1 MSNFSGIWI
10 PLITPFSAGAVDHR
24 ALASLVERYNRQ
36 GVAGFAALG
45 TTGEPAALAQDER
58 EAVLDTILRAAG
70 DTPVIAGIAG
80 NQTTQLHESVRRFN
94 EFALAGLLISA
105 PYYIRPSQAA
115 LVDHFS
121 ALADRS
127 EKPLVLYD
135 IPHRTGVRI
144 ELETLLTL
152 AAHPRIVAI
161 KDCAGS
167 TETTRALIVDG
178 RLNVLAGNDEALFS
192 TLCMGGSGAISAA
205 AHVRTERFV
214 AMYRAIERGDLI
226 EARHLFHELTPLIQA
241 LGSEPNPAPVKAA
254 LAGLGLLANELR
266 APMTVASS
274 ELGNRLA
281 RLAA

>member
-70 DTPVIAGIAG
+70 GTPVMAGIAG
-80 NQTTQLHESVRRFN
+80 NQTAQLHESVRRFN
-94 EFALAGLLISA
+94 EFPLAGLLISA

-121 ALADRS
+121 GLADRS
-127 EKPLVLYD
+127 EKPLILYD

-144 ELETLLTL
+144 ELETLLVL

-254 LAGLGLLANELR
+254 LAGLGLVANELR

>member
-10 PLITPFSAGAVDHR
+10 ALVTPFSSAAVDHR
-24 ALASLVERYNRQ
+24 ALASLVERYCGR
-36 GVAGFAALG
+36 GVAGFVALG
-45 TTGEPAALAQDER
+45 TTGEPAALAPQER
-58 EAVLDTILRAAG
+58 EAVLDTVMRAAG
-70 DTPVIAGIAG
+70 DVPVVAGIAG
-80 NQTTQLHESVRRFN
+80 NQTAQLHEQVRRLN
-94 EFALAGLLISA
+94 ELPLAGVLISA

-115 LVDHFS
+115 LVEHFS
-121 ALADRS
+121 ALADRCA
-127 EKPLVLYD
+127 KPLMLYD

-144 ELETLLTL
+144 ELDTILAL

-167 TETTRALIVDG
+167 AETTRALIADG
-178 RLNVLAGNDEALFS
+178 RLKVLAGNDDAIFS
-192 TLCMGGSGAISAA
+192 TLCMGGSGAISAG

-226 EARHLFHELTPLIQA
+226 EARHIFHELAPLIQA

-266 APMTVASS
+266 APMTSASS
-274 ELGNRLA
+274 ELGRRLA
-281 RLAA
+281 QLAA

>member
-10 PLITPFSAGAVDHR
+10 PLITPFSSGAVDHR
-24 ALASLVERYNRQ
+24 ALASLVERYRGQ

-45 TTGEPAALAQDER
+45 TTGEPAALAPDER
-58 EAVLDTILRAAG
+58 EAVLDTVLRAAG

-80 NQTTQLHESVRRFN
+80 NQTAQLHESVRRFN
-94 EFALAGLLISA
+94 GFPLAGLLISA
-105 PYYIRPSQAA
+105 PYYVRPSQAG

-127 EKPLVLYD
+127 EKPLLLYD

-144 ELETLLTL
+144 ELDTLLAL

-167 TETTRALIVDG
+167 AETTRALIADG
-178 RLNVLAGNDEALFS
+178 RLQVLAGNDDAIFS

-214 AMYRAIERGDLI
+214 AMYRATERGDLI
-226 EARHLFHELTPLIQA
+226 EARRIFHELAPLILA

-254 LAGLGLLANELR
+254 LAGLGLVANELR

-274 ELGNRLA
+274 ELGNRLTRWA
-281 RLAA
+281 